1 MTLRGWIILDYLM
14 DIKPRYRYPCKRG
27 ERQKALE
34 ERRQCDQTSE
44 GWSDGTTSQ
53 ERLQPH
59 KLQRAMDGFPRRAFR
74 ESMALLTPHNVWPG
88 KLILDFW
95 FPEFGE
101 NTLLL
106 FEATSGLQKL
116 RTESFHVHLSKPA
129 IIMLSTPASLTQ
141 DKPQIR
147 QKRSLSLK
155 RWKFWSGQQE
165 KTNVQVVGLE
175 GAVFKSAT

>member
-1 MTLRGWIILDYLM
+1 MIKLMTLRGWIILDYLM
-14 DIKPRYRYPCKRG
+14 DIKPGYRYPCKRG

-53 ERLQPH
+53 ERLQH
-59 KLQRAMDGFPRRAFR
+59 CKLQRAKDGFPCRAFR
-74 ESMALLTPHNVWPG
+74 ESMALLTPHKVWPG

-106 FEATSGLQKL
+106 FEAT
-116 RTESFHVHLSKPA
+116 
-129 IIMLSTPASLTQ
+129 
-141 DKPQIR
+141 
-147 QKRSLSLK
+147 KRSSETRNRALPCA
-155 RWKFWSGQQE
+155 
-165 KTNVQVVGLE
+165 LE
-175 GAVFKSAT
+175 